1 MSGFHEWIE
10 SHITLHQHDNRREEI
25 ASSIIHYLG
34 TLLSVIGTFM
44 MVAKA
49 YSCGQRS
56 MVAGLLIYG
65 CSMIILYASSSTYH
79 LLRPSFAKRV
89 LRIFDHSSIYLLIA
103 GTYTP
108 LLAFI
113 GGKTGLLLLIII
125 WLFAL
130 VGNIFTLAFWGR
142 LKPVHVILYLAMG
155 WMIVLFR
162 DQALSVVPEGLLPWV
177 IAGGV
182 SYTVGTVFYAMKK
195 LPYYHAIWHVFV
207 LAGSTCFFLGYYI
220 HLVC

>member
-1 MSGFHEWIE
+1 MSGFRDWVE
-10 SHITLHQHDNRREEI
+10 SHITLHEHDNRREEI
-25 ASSIIHYLG
+25 ASSVIHYIG
-34 TLLSVIGTFM
+34 TLLAVIGTFM
-44 MVAKA
+44 IVVKA
-49 YSCGQRS
+49 YACGQRS
-56 MVAGLLIYG
+56 MVAGLGIYG
-65 CSMIILYASSSTYH
+65 SSMILLYTSSSTYH

-113 GGKTGLLLLIII
+113 GGRTGTLLLVII

-142 LKPVHVILYLAMG
+142 LKPLHVLLYLAMG

-162 DQALSVVPEGLLPWV
+162 EQALSVMPEGLLSWV
-177 IAGGV
+177 IAGG
-182 SYTVGTVFYAMKK
+182 SFYTVGTLFYAMKK
-195 LPYYHAIWHVFV
+195 LPYYHAIWHLFV
-207 LAGSTCFFLGYYI
+207 LGGSTCFFLGFYI